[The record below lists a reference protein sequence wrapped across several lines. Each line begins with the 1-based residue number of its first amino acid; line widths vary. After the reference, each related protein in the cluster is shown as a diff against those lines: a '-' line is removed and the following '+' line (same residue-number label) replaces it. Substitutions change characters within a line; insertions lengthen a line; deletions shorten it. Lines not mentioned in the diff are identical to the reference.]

1 MWLQVV
7 HAASSGSKWLQV
19 ACAASSGSKWLQVAR
34 SVSSGSKWLQMAP
47 SGSCP
52 SGTRLSICSKYP
64 TALQVDP
71 SRHDVKGPL
80 PNRVLPQRPQL
91 QSRFGRRPKVSD
103 SVFLRVGAPTFTGH
117 SRSNGT
123 VSRGNGVASRFV
135 TLQFLNGRCCTSGLV
150 MITQPYQTPTTLF
163 MNSKYSYRDEPAQG
177 DFPYSPKL
185 MQPLRVSDGQPYFF
199 RQTPLGRVV
208 RGFEI

>member
-1 MWLQVV
+1 MDPSGSKWRVPLQVALSGSKWHAPLQVAPSGSMWLQVV

-52 SGTRLSICSKYP
+52 SGTRLSMCSKYP

-103 SVFLRVGAPTFTGH
+103 SVFLRVGVPTFTGH

-150 MITQPYQTPTTLF
+150 MITQPYQTPTNTLH
-163 MNSKYSYRDEPAQG
+163 EQQVQ
-177 DFPYSPKL
+177 L
-185 MQPLRVSDGQPYFF
+185 
-199 RQTPLGRVV
+199 
-208 RGFEI
+208 